1 MPIRFS
7 GHLLEVSVTTRIFS
21 CKERKEMPV
30 AELKTQTA
38 TRETFNRP
46 PRIWP
51 SFPQGKVTIP
61 APPEREALPPKQ
73 SSFTLIMPLIMMG
86 IMVGIYYLAGQRSP
100 QQMIFL
106 LPMLLFSLMS
116 PLMNMMATSQKAK
129 QVKRQWKRADRKYRE
144 LLKTLRVQLKEKA
157 DEQRQ
162 VALLKDPDTISLE
175 AFIQERTHLWERRPD
190 DPDFLDVRVGR
201 GTHPFSIEIQAP
213 ELDVTHPMLAEVQ
226 KLQQD
231 FALVKDMPCSVP
243 LTKVKSL
250 GITGPRQV
258 VADFARG
265 FLCQIAALHSP
276 EDVRILGL
284 FPTSQQQD
292 WIWLKELP
300 HTLPL
305 KQSKQVKL
313 ERLFASGQE
322 EADLLLNMLL
332 EELTQR
338 ATRDEGETSA
348 PTSVAG
354 TQETPL
360 PHLVVMVHD
369 YIEAR
374 KHPALNSA
382 FKLGEQ

>member
-1 MPIRFS
+1 MPIKFS
-7 GHLLEVSVTTRIFS
+7 GHLLGMSMTLYEVFY
-21 CKERKEMPV
+21 KERKEMP
-30 AELKTQTA
+30 ATLEPKTQIQTV

-61 APPEREALPPKQ
+61 VPPEREALPPKP
-73 SSFTLIMPLIMMG
+73 SNLTLVMPLVMMG
-86 IMVGIYYLAGQRSP
+86 MMVGIYYLAGQRSP
-100 QQMIFL
+100 QQMIML
-106 LPMLLFSLMS
+106 LPMMAFSLMA

-144 LLKTLRVQLKEKA
+144 LLKTLRTQLKEKA

-162 VALLKDPDTISLE
+162 VALLKDPDNTNLE
-175 AFIQERTHLWERRPD
+175 AFIRERTHLWERRPD

-213 ELDVTHPMLAEVQ
+213 ELDIAHPMLAEVQ
-226 KLQQD
+226 KFQQE

-265 FLCQIAALHSP
+265 FLCQIAALRSP

-305 KQSKQVKL
+305 KQSKQGKL
-313 ERLFASGQE
+313 ERL
-322 EADLLLNMLL
+322 
-332 EELTQR
+332 
-338 ATRDEGETSA
+338 
-348 PTSVAG
+348 
-354 TQETPL
+354 
-360 PHLVVMVHD
+360 
-369 YIEAR
+369 
-374 KHPALNSA
+374 
-382 FKLGEQ
+382 